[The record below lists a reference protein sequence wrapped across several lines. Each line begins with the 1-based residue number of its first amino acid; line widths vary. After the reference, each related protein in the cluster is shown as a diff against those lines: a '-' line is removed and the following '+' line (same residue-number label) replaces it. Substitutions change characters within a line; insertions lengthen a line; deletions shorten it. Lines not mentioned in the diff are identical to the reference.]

1 MNEIVTQYSEIGSDY
16 LSHHGILGMKW
27 GIRRYQPYPKGYSG
41 KGKEVG
47 EAKNVEQRDERV
59 PGRGEKRAAKKAAK
73 QEARRIAE
81 EERVK
86 AQRREQ
92 QRKNLE
98 KARATAKANK
108 EKREKE
114 VEAQK
119 KLEEEKA
126 RLLKSGTA
134 TEVLAKADLFTTQ
147 ELNDF
152 RNRLTAINDVKAL
165 SKKEL
170 EKNFNAIN
178 DAMTKVG
185 KISGW
190 MKTGSTLYNNSK
202 EIAKIL
208 DELTSSTKEAS
219 KNKPKATVK

>member
-1 MNEIVTQYSEIGSDY
+1 MNEIATQYSEIGSDY

-27 GIRRYQPYPKGYSG
+27 GIRRYQPYPEGYSG
-41 KGKEVG
+41 GGKEVG
-47 EAKNVEQRDERV
+47 EAKKVEQRDERV

-73 QEARRIAE
+73 QETRRVAE

-86 AQRREQ
+86 ARRREQ

-108 EKREKE
+108 EKRVKE
-114 VEAQK
+114 AEAQK
-119 KLEEEKA
+119 KLEEEKE

-152 RNRLTAINDVKAL
+152 RNRLNAINDVKAL

-178 DAMTKVG
+178 DAMTKIG
-185 KISGW
+185 KVSGW
-190 MKTGSTLYNNSK
+190 MKTGTTLYNNSK
-202 EIAKIL
+202 EIMKIL
-208 DELTSSTKEAS
+208 DELTDSTKKDS
-219 KNKPKATVK
+219 KNKPKSETK